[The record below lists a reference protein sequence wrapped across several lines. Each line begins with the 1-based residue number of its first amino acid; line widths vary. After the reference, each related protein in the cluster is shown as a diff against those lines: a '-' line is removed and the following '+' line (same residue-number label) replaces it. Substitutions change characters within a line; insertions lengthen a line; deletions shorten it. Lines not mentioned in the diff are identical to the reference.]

1 MHLANFGLGAK
12 VEEEFTPI
20 TIIFDIDKKC

>member
-1 MHLANFGLGAK
+1 MHLANFGFGVS